1 MQGVNNSYG
10 VIRMKKT
17 AVLNT
22 HQNYFELCSLLH
34 SDVYMIKIITCITSQ
49 CSCYGS
55 IKAKGGHQ
63 YVNIE

>member
-34 SDVYMIKIITCITSQ
+34 SDVYMIKIIHSVLAMVL
-49 CSCYGS
+49 
-55 IKAKGGHQ
+55 KAKGGHQ

>member
-1 MQGVNNSYG
+1 
-10 VIRMKKT
+10 MKKT

-34 SDVYMIKIITCITSQ
+34 SDVYMIKIIHSVLAMVL
-49 CSCYGS
+49 
-55 IKAKGGHQ
+55 KAKGGHQ